1 MQVSP
6 VSPSAIQP
14 LASATPVVRPEKAAQ
29 KLADIIIADAVRG
42 NQLDIHA

>member
-6 VSPSAIQP
+6 AAYSAP
-14 LASATPVVRPEKAAQ
+14 LASATPAPKFEKPVQ
-29 KLADIIIADAVRG
+29 KLADIILADAVRG